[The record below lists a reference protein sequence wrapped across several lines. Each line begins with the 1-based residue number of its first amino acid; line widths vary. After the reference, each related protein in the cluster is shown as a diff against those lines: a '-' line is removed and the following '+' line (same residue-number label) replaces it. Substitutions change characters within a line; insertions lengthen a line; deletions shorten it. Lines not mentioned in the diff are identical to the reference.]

1 MSVILFDPTPI
12 CSDKDFFN
20 RSMLPELPSVAY
32 QSIFE
37 PTDEWWQEP
46 DTLTFSIPSLN
57 LAATCLR
64 KYLETQHTFDWIHLQ
79 VHAVAFESFYRVMEK
94 EKGVIVLLPFWCWCD
109 GGRFEEARHRQHRHM
124 IAVAPKGHFFKTLFN
139 EVTITPQ
146 DKPFKHYKCF
156 RSLPIQSALHLINT
170 IGYVSQRVS
179 KCQVSST
186 VKTDLNH
193 FCINITFPKKFKWV
207 LACVWDKGWQQFLS
221 QRYRY
226 MDPNHLLC
234 FAQRVQ
240 DVWKIQTKHLPGLS
254 KNVVLPVSKQFFP
267 TTEPTPYFLHLG
279 IHRKLYFEK
288 KEQELGAMEWGQNQ
302 AYLGN
307 CFFQAIENGWM
318 TLSNEQNQ
326 YLDIV
331 QPFQNRIEQLEMENC
346 YLKMELSEQV
356 VNTYS
361 MKQKTSSQK
370 ASSRWDSCVDVL
382 LSCV

>member
-1 MSVILFDPTPI
+1 MSVILFDPTPT
-12 CSDKDFFN
+12 CPEKDFFN
-20 RSMLPELPSVAY
+20 RSMLPGLPPEAY

-37 PTDEWWQEP
+37 PTDDWWQEL

-79 VHAVAFESFYRVMEK
+79 VHAVAFLSFYQVMEE

-109 GGRFEEARHRQHRHM
+109 GGCFKEARHRQHRHM
-124 IAVAPKGHFFKTLFN
+124 IAVAPKGHFWKSLFKKM
-139 EVTITPQ
+139 TPQ
-146 DKPFKHYKCF
+146 SKPFKGYKCF
-156 RSLPIQSALHLINT
+156 RSLPIQSPQHLINT
-170 IGYVSQRVS
+170 IGYVSQRIS
-179 KCQVSST
+179 KCRVSST

-207 LACVWDKGWQQFLS
+207 LACVWDNGWQQFLS
-221 QRYRY
+221 QRYWHI
-226 MDPNHLLC
+226 DPNHLLC

-240 DVWKIQTKHLPGLS
+240 DVWRIPTKHLPGLP

-267 TTEPTPYFLHLG
+267 TTEPTPYFLYLSKN
-279 IHRKLYFEK
+279 RKLYFEK
-288 KEQELGAMEWGQNQ
+288 KEQELEDMEWGQMQ

-307 CFFQAIENGWM
+307 CFFQALEKGWM
-318 TLSNEQNQ
+318 TLSDEQNQ

-331 QPFQNRIEQLEMENC
+331 RPFQNRIEQLEMENC

-356 VNTYS
+356 ANSYS
-361 MKQKTSSQK
+361 QKKTSKST
-370 ASSRWDSCVDVL
+370 SSRLGSCVDLL